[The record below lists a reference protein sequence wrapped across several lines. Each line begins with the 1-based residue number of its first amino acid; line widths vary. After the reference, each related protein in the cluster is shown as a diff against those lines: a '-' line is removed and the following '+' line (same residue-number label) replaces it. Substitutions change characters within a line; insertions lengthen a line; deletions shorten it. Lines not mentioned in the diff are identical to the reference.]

1 MWQVSYKAI
10 LRTSVLFLM
19 GIRLMIWNIFQ
30 HILTRKV
37 MAYKMEEISYT
48 PREFQELADM

>member
-48 PREFQELADM
+48 RREFQELADM

>member
-48 PREFQELADM
+48 PREFLELADM